1 MRRARVDLLCAP
13 HARSAERWGSRVLD
27 EVEAP
32 IPAACAP
39 LPAEVPRPVWRGRGP
54 SRCVAPSEA
63 CSELVLEP
71 LRGELVAWW
80 TRAPAPSAPA
90 TIRSSGL
97 ASCLSPVEVDDV
109 LRCAWCPAPATA
121 RVEVLLVVDEA
132 VEVPARGDDDELR
145 LAGGAR

>member
-1 MRRARVDLLCAP
+1 MRLARVDLLCAP
-13 HARSAERWGSRVLD
+13 HARCAERWGSQVLD

-54 SRCVAPSEA
+54 SRCVAPSDA
-63 CSELVLEP
+63 GSELELEP
-71 LRGELVAWW
+71 HRGELVAWW
-80 TRAPAPSAPA
+80 TRAPAPSPA
-90 TIRSSGL
+90 THRSSGL
-97 ASCLSPVEVDDV
+97 AWCLPPVEVDDV

-121 RVEVLLVVDEA
+121 RVEVLLVGAVETPAPVDELD
-132 VEVPARGDDDELR
+132 VR